1 MLGSDKQVEFF
12 LQLKEEFE
20 NVHIDT
26 VSSVDED
33 INETMLNQISENWK
47 ELEVLQLKYNV
58 LPRGFVP
65 L

>member
-33 INETMLNQISENWK
+33 INETMLNQISEN
-47 ELEVLQLKYNV
+47 
-58 LPRGFVP
+58 
-65 L
+65 